1 MTLEVPQHPMLTGS
15 DGRNTRG
22 LPTNVVTP
30 SAYDALPEVSINT
43 AESTTGWSGTGAVSL
58 DAVDFSQGSNS
69 VQQSMSVQRGAA
81 NVFFQYTLG
90 SVQDYSPYRFMLV
103 DWRWNTSAGGVWMS
117 GNWEFRVSSGTN
129 LTTLANVHTRIPV
142 SRSTDSTWHTLSVRL
157 EDPTQVQTFGFVMM
171 SATGS
176 ATHALTL
183 NMDNVRKMATPKWL
197 RALES
202 STSAAVIIPP
212 GWSEATADPAYIT
225 PAEDGKYVF
234 DMRDAIRSH
243 SFRAGRKSVGLYL
256 IDGTGATDVGWY
268 LQQMFDSLQ
277 DGDILEFPPNKKYL
291 TNENPSGAAQNLS
304 STPGI
309 HRKHNITIYW
319 NNSAIYTTSATREQ
333 RMFSI
338 MHGSSDIYMHDYRT
352 HGYRTITFVPSS
364 YWTTANDFT
373 TSTSG
378 DDILLDT
385 IGEAVQSV
393 SVSPEHLVG
402 RFGRDVDM
410 KHRMSINMSDTAQS
424 ASDCEVYIATEPMT
438 LTANRH
444 TPAGSSATVFTA
456 SGGTFVTDGVRAGQY
471 VRNLNDG
478 SEGVIVSLTETTLTV
493 LALTGGVQNDFDQ
506 NDDIE
511 VFEKVTPTVYKS
523 ATLLESNV
531 LTLTNSELTY
541 TLYWD
546 TPILDRFFTYAVVRK
561 ITSAVNTISVHAS
574 EEYNRVRYTAAED
587 EGGGLWI
594 ADAQRVYIYRM
605 HGESLSGDAWEVQ
618 SNSAS
623 DIYFYDCKSI
633 ANRRQGRS
641 YTAGNNIHDY
651 NTLVVFPAR
660 AALDLEAVGT
670 GPEITNVEVINSIV
684 DGQNNQ
690 EDGATGLT
698 IAAALYTYI
707 HKLTIRGLQQ
717 LKTSPSCSVQGIISG
732 GAFGGGVFEDW
743 YCAPGTGLVQISGN
757 DMVLRNITAD
767 GVYLSSTAARCV
779 VDGFHSS
786 ATGDFD
792 AIVRDSGTQ
801 NVIKGVTHAFSG
813 ATTETPGSTGV
824 GPVDILTSVPT
835 EGILLD
841 VDPGAARQRFP
852 NTYPAVDLGNR
863 IPYGGWNL
871 YREKL
876 YAVGALS
883 GRTTKP
889 PVYGGRNFNNDPA
902 SPVTVGVGVTAVD
915 VAFPVRT
922 NPGSISQSS
931 GNLTSLNHASGAL
944 SASQRYWYR
953 VAARLRDS
961 GPFAANAAI
970 FDETGA
976 SDDAIQFNMAAQHQ
990 TDDLITGYTLY
1001 RAGPLALGAADPGV
1015 YTHRYDVVPSS
1026 TYPLG
1031 TNVKIGNVRP
1041 VDLGLTLEMDSGN
1054 EPTGSRGWPT
1064 SLTIVDGT
1072 DFGAV
1077 ALTANVYDG
1086 AGSTTVFEDANAD
1099 FINDGVRVG
1108 YKVTESGGGATATIT
1123 AVTKT
1128 TITHGALSGAG
1139 AWLLGETLIVT
1150 RQWTGSIDES
1160 GYEADRNYAIALSN
1174 FRIGPSTSAVAG
1186 TVGTWDWSKYDI
1198 DRWVGGFRVRFANAP
1213 VDCDGYFDWRMDR

>member
-1 MTLEVPQHPMLTGS
+1 MAPLTVQPDRIASYTPQRFGH
-15 DGRNTRG
+15 N
-22 LPTNVVTP
+22 PTFAPGQLNRSGIVFAGDYSP
-30 SAYDALPEVSINT
+30 LPEITLNT
-43 AESTTGWSGTGAVSL
+43 AEATTGWSGTGAVSL

-90 SVQDYSPYRFMLV
+90 SVQDYSPYRFLLV

-142 SRSTDSTWHTLSVRL
+142 SRATDSTWHTLNVRID
-157 EDPTQVQTFGFVMM
+157 DPTQVQTFGFVMM

-183 NMDNVRKMATPKWL
+183 NMDNVRLMAMPSWL
-197 RALES
+197 RGLETS
-202 STSAAVIIPP
+202 DSAAVIIPP
-212 GWSEATADPAYIT
+212 GWTEDTADPAYIT

-234 DMRDAIRSH
+234 DMRDAIRVH
-243 SFRAGRKSVGLYL
+243 SFRDGRKPVSLYL
-256 IDGTGATDVGWY
+256 IDGTGATDVGWP

-277 DGDILEFPPNKKYL
+277 DGDILEFPPYKKYL
-291 TNENPSGAAQNLS
+291 TNENPSGAAQALS
-304 STPGI
+304 GTPGI
-309 HRKHNITIYW
+309 HRKHNITVYW
-319 NNSAIYTTSATREQ
+319 NNSAIHTTSATREQ
-333 RMFSI
+333 RLFSI
-338 MHGSSDIYMHDYRT
+338 MHGSSDIYMYDYRA

-378 DDILLDT
+378 DAILLDT

-402 RFGRDVDM
+402 RFGRNVDM
-410 KHRMSINMSDTAQS
+410 KHRMAITMSDTAQS
-424 ASDCEVYIATEPMT
+424 NSDCEVYIATEPMT

-493 LALTGGVQNDFDQ
+493 LSLTGGVQNDFDQ

-511 VFEKVTPTVYKS
+511 VFEKVTPTVYS
-523 ATLLESNV
+523 GGTLLESNT
-531 LTLTNSELTY
+531 LTLTGSQVVY

-546 TPILDRFFTYAVVRK
+546 TPALDRFFTYAVVRK

-618 SNSAS
+618 SSSAS

-651 NTLVVFPAR
+651 NTLVLFPAR

-670 GPEITNVEVINSIV
+670 GPEINNVEVINSIV

-743 YCAPGTGLVQISGN
+743 YCAPGTGLVQVSGN

-767 GVYLSSTAARCV
+767 GVYLSSTAARCI

-801 NVIKGVTHAFSG
+801 NVIKGVTHAYSG
-813 ATTETPGSTGV
+813 ATTATPGSTGV
-824 GPVDILTSVPT
+824 GPVDILTAVPV

-841 VDPGAARQRFP
+841 IDPGAARQRFP

-863 IPYGGWNL
+863 VPYGGWNL
-871 YREKL
+871 YKEKL
-876 YAVGALS
+876 YHVGAIS
-883 GRTTKP
+883 GRSTQP

-902 SPVTVGVGVTAVD
+902 SPVSCAAGTTVVN
-915 VAFPVRT
+915 VAFPTRT
-922 NPGSISQSS
+922 SPGTIVNA
-931 GNLTSLNHASGAL
+931 GGWPDGVNRGTGAL
-944 SASQRYWYR
+944 AAATTYYYLCE
-953 VAARLRDS
+953 ARLRDS
-961 GPFAANAAI
+961 GPFTAAT
-970 FDETGA
+970 EVSVLTGA
-976 SDDAIQFNMAAQHQ
+976 GDNAVQFNLEGMQE
-990 TDDLITGYTLY
+990 TDDLLTGFTIL
-1001 RAGPLALGAADPGV
+1001 RGTATGV
-1015 YTHRYDVVPSS
+1015 YTHRYDVIPSS

-1031 TNVKIGNVRP
+1031 TNVKRSGVAP
-1041 VDLGLTLEMDSGN
+1041 VDLGATLSTGAAAAGEAA
-1054 EPTGSRGWPT
+1054 GSRGWPT
-1064 SLTIVDGT
+1064 TV
-1072 DFGAV
+1072 AV
-1077 ALTANVYDG
+1077 ETGNVTLTANTHDNAVPS
-1086 AGSTTVFEDANAD
+1086 ATLFEDANGD

-1108 YKVTESGGGATATIT
+1108 YLITASGGGSAVIS
-1123 AVTKT
+1123 AVTKS
-1128 TITHGALSGAG
+1128 TITSAALSGANTWG
-1139 AWLLGETLIVT
+1139 IGETATVT
-1150 RQWTGSIDES
+1150 KQWDGTVDES
-1160 GYEADRNYAIALSN
+1160 GYEADRNFAVLLYN
-1174 FRIGPSTSAVAG
+1174 FRLSSTGAVL
-1186 TVGTWDWSKYDI
+1186 GTWDWSSYTI
-1198 DRWVGGFRVRFANAP
+1198 DRWVGGFTVTFTNTP
-1213 VDCDGYFDWRMDR
+1213 VNCTGYFDWAILR